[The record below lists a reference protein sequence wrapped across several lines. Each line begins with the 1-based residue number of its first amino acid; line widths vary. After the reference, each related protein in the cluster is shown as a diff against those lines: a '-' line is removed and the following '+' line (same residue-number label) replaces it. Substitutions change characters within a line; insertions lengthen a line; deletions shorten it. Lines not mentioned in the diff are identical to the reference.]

1 VKPDALES
9 AADRTAVA
17 TILATRGRDADARAA
32 LREAVSLLDS
42 VLGPDHYEV
51 VAPLDML
58 GDLASR
64 SGDHREAAAAYD
76 RALTIR
82 RRVLGNAHQDVAV
95 CRAKRD
101 RARSSE
107 RR

>member
-32 LREAVSLLDS
+32 LREALSLLEG

-51 VAPLDML
+51 VALLDML

-64 SGDHREAAAAYD
+64 SGDHGEAAAAYD
-76 RALTIR
+76 RALRIR
-82 RRVLGNAHQDVAV
+82 RRVVGSSHPDVAV

-101 RARSSE
+101 RARSAE
-107 RR
+107 GR